1 MIEMWFDDEFKPVKP
16 KSLKQGRPRKR
27 GRRNFFSPIISDDYK
42 NVRLVIAAAFLQL
55 TNNSCGKP
63 AGLFFVLKNST
74 LRIIMLPIKPFRD
87 EMVPRHGLPV
97 CRTLFR

>member
-55 TNNSCGKP
+55 LIILAAN
-63 AGLFFVLKNST
+63 
-74 LRIIMLPIKPFRD
+74 LRASSSS
-87 EMVPRHGLPV
+87 
-97 CRTLFR
+97 